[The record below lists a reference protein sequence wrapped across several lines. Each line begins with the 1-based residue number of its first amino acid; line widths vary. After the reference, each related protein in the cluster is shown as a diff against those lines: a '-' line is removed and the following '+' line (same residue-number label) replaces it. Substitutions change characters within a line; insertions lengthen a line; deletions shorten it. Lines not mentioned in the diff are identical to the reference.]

1 MPQFSDDLFLGSAQ
15 SNAGTN
21 VNSNLGDPSPMSLGF
36 GPMGR
41 VFLYDT
47 TASVGTTAA
56 VLASVTPTTA
66 TTYSGTSLASA
77 SATAG
82 TTRVVRGD
90 GTTVVQFDYPRAVA
104 ITTGSFTAATFVTA
118 NIATSAS
125 GSGGTTGSFTVSTTP
140 LVGLAVGQTVT
151 VTGTNSGT
159 SGLAAG
165 TYLISATNGTTT
177 FTLTTTTGGV
187 VTTTAAGTNTGLT
200 FANSITAVSATVSGY
215 DYYGQAMTEIILNST
230 SSATQVV
237 GRKAFFQVYS
247 VTFGAPSGIAM
258 SADTSN
264 VLGFPCR
271 ISDYG
276 YILSN
281 RFSGSLSNDSG
292 TVALG
297 YYSNTTNYNTQAVTG
312 WTIASPGVLTVG
324 YSPANGTIVQF
335 TGTPPTGVSTGT
347 NYWWTYVSGTTGK
360 LSSSQA
366 NYLAGTFVNT
376 SGSYTASASNMVPQF
391 TSTSV
396 TPDVRGTYTPGGT
409 LNGLARLVLN
419 LGLTAIQVGPNATAT
434 GLLGITQ
441 A

>member
-41 VFLYDT
+41 NYLWD
-47 TASVGTTAA
+47 TTAA
-56 VLASVTPTTA
+56 VGTAAAVLAAVTPTTA
-66 TTYSGTSLASA
+66 STYSGTSLAA
-77 SATAG
+77 ANTAIN

-90 GTTVVQFDYPRAVA
+90 GTTVIQFDYPRAVA
-104 ITTGSFTAATFVTA
+104 VTTGSFTAATFVTA
-118 NIATSAS
+118 NITAS
-125 GSGGTTGSFTVSTTP
+125 NTTGSFSVATTP
-140 LVGLAVGQTVT
+140 LTGLAVGQTVT

-159 SGLAAG
+159 STLAAG

-177 FTLTTTTGGV
+177 FTLTTTSGGV
-187 VTTTAAGTNTGLT
+187 VTTVSSGTNTGLT
-200 FANSITAVSATVSGY
+200 FANSITATAITISGY
-215 DYYGQAMTEIILNST
+215 DYYGVAMTEIIVNST

-247 VTFGAPSGIAM
+247 VSFGAAPGISV

>member
-15 SNAGTN
+15 SYAGTN
-21 VNSNLGDPSPMSLGF
+21 ANSNYGDPSPMGTGF

-41 VFLYDT
+41 TFLYDT
-47 TASVGTTAA
+47 TAAVGTASA

-66 TTYSGTSLASA
+66 TTYSGTSLANT

-118 NIATSAS
+118 NITSS
-125 GSGGTTGSFTVSTTP
+125 NTTGSFAVATTP
-140 LVGLAVGQTVT
+140 LTGLAVGQTVT

-159 SGLAAG
+159 STLAAG

-177 FTLTTTTGGV
+177 FTLTTTSGGT
-187 VTTTAAGTNTGLT
+187 VTTVTSGTNTGLT
-200 FANSITAVSATVSGY
+200 FANSITAVSATVTGY
-215 DYYGQAMTEIILNST
+215 DYYGQPMTEIILNST

-247 VTFGAPSGIAM
+247 IAFGAASGISM
-258 SADTSN
+258 TGDTSN
-264 VLGFPCR
+264 VLGLPAR
-271 ISDYG
+271 ISDYA

-292 TVALG
+292 TLALG
-297 YYSNTTNYNTQAVTG
+297 YYSNTTNYATQAVTG

-324 YSPANGTIVQF
+324 YSPASGTIVQF
-335 TGTPPTGVSTGT
+335 TGTPPTGISTGT
-347 NYWWTYVSGTTGK
+347 NYWWTYINGTTGK

-366 NYLAGTFVNT
+366 NYLAGTFLAAT
-376 SGSYTASASNMVPQF
+376 GSYTASASSMVPQF

-396 TPDVRGTYTPGGT
+396 TPDVRGTYTPAGT

>member
-1 MPQFSDDLFLGSAQ
+1 
-15 SNAGTN
+15 
-21 VNSNLGDPSPMSLGF
+21 MSLGF

-41 VFLYDT
+41 NYLWDT
-47 TASVGTTAA
+47 TAAVGTTAA
-56 VLASVTPTTA
+56 VLAAVTPTTA
-66 TTYSGTSLASA
+66 STYSGTSLAA
-77 SATAG
+77 ANTAIN

-90 GTTVVQFDYPRAVA
+90 GTTVIQFDYPRAVA
-104 ITTGSFTAATFVTA
+104 VTTGSFTAATFVTA
-118 NIATSAS
+118 NITAS
-125 GSGGTTGSFTVSTTP
+125 NTTGSFSVATTP
-140 LVGLAVGQTVT
+140 LTGLAVGQTVT

-159 SGLAAG
+159 STLAAG

-177 FTLTTTTGGV
+177 FTLTTTSGGV
-187 VTTTAAGTNTGLT
+187 VTTVSSGTNTGLT
-200 FANSITAVSATVSGY
+200 FANSITATAITISGY
-215 DYYGQAMTEIILNST
+215 DYYGVAMTEIIVNST

-247 VTFGAPSGIAM
+247 VSFGSAPGIAV

-271 ISDYG
+271 ISDYA

-281 RFSGSLSNDSG
+281 RFSGSLTNDSG

-297 YYSNTTNYNTQAVTG
+297 YYSNTTIYNTQAVTG

-409 LNGLARLVLN
+409 LNGLSRLVLN

>member
-41 VFLYDT
+41 NYLWDT
-47 TASVGTTAA
+47 TAAVGTTAA
-56 VLASVTPTTA
+56 VLAAVTPTTA
-66 TTYSGTSLASA
+66 STYSGTSLAA
-77 SATAG
+77 ANTAIN

-90 GTTVVQFDYPRAVA
+90 GTTVIQFDYPRAVA
-104 ITTGSFTAATFVTA
+104 VTTGSFTAATFVTA
-118 NIATSAS
+118 NITAS
-125 GSGGTTGSFTVSTTP
+125 NTTGSFSVATTP
-140 LVGLAVGQTVT
+140 LTGLAVGQTVT

-159 SGLAAG
+159 STLAAG

-177 FTLTTTTGGV
+177 FTLTTTSGGV
-187 VTTTAAGTNTGLT
+187 VTTVSSGTNTGLT
-200 FANSITAVSATVSGY
+200 FANSITATAITISGY
-215 DYYGQAMTEIILNST
+215 DYYGVAMTEIIVNST

-247 VTFGAPSGIAM
+247 VSFGSAPGIAV

-271 ISDYG
+271 ISDYA

-281 RFSGSLSNDSG
+281 RFSGSLTNDSG

-297 YYSNTTNYNTQAVTG
+297 YYSNTTIYNTQAVTG

-409 LNGLARLVLN
+409 LNGLSRLVLN

>member
-15 SNAGTN
+15 SYAGTN
-21 VNSNLGDPSPMSLGF
+21 ANSNYGDPSPMGTGF

-41 VFLYDT
+41 TFLYDT
-47 TASVGTTAA
+47 TASVGTASA

-66 TTYSGTSLASA
+66 TTYSGTSLANT

-118 NIATSAS
+118 NITSS
-125 GSGGTTGSFTVSTTP
+125 NTTGSFAVATTP
-140 LVGLAVGQTVT
+140 LTGLAVGQTVT

-159 SGLAAG
+159 STLAAG

-177 FTLTTTTGGV
+177 FTLTTTSGGT
-187 VTTTAAGTNTGLT
+187 VTTVTSGTNTGLT
-200 FANSITAVSATVSGY
+200 FANSITAVSATVTGY
-215 DYYGQAMTEIILNST
+215 DYYGQSMTEIILNST

-247 VTFGAPSGIAM
+247 IAFGAASGISM
-258 SADTSN
+258 TGDTSN
-264 VLGFPCR
+264 VLGLPTR
-271 ISDYG
+271 ISDYA

-292 TVALG
+292 TLALG
-297 YYSNTTNYNTQAVTG
+297 YYSNTTNYNTQAATG
-312 WTIASPGVLTVG
+312 WTIASPGVITVG
-324 YSPANGTIVQF
+324 YSPASGTIVQV

-360 LSSSQA
+360 LSTSQA
-366 NYLAGTFVNT
+366 NYLAGVFVNT
-376 SGSYTASASNMVPQF
+376 SGSYTASAASIVPQF

-409 LNGLARLVLN
+409 LNGLARLVLT